1 MICSGYC
8 GGKMMKKMVVIVLGL
23 CFSCVVFGS
32 PVFAGETKK
41 EDPNK
46 ALFEKKCS
54 QCHVASKINE
64 GHRSKA
70 DLKKILDRMTS
81 KPACNINAAEAKQ
94 IEMYM
99 IGDMGPAAAPGL

>member
-1 MICSGYC
+1 
-8 GGKMMKKMVVIVLGL
+8 MMKKMVVIVLGL